1 MEPEAS
7 HCHLNEG
14 LTAHLPIWLPQ
25 VRKID
30 WELPGVDASLVLPLI
45 ASPW

>member
-7 HCHLNEG
+7 HYHLNEG
-14 LTAHLPIWLPQ
+14 LIARLPILLPQ

-30 WELPGVDASLVLPLI
+30 WELPGVAAALVLPLI